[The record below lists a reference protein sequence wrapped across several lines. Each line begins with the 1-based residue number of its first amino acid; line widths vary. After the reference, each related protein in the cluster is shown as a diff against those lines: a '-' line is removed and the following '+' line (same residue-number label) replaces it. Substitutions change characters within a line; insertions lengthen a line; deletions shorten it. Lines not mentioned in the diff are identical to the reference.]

1 MSLNLRRLFV
11 AQLIWFC
18 GVVAARSE
26 DLPLLV
32 EDDFDKGM
40 DRWET
45 TDPKGAEPVW
55 KIETVERD
63 GKQDK
68 VLRVTGTSKYEPP
81 HRSPFSIALVK
92 DVVVGDFVMTAKVQN
107 TNPTAGDHRDLCFF
121 WGYQDPAHFYYVHLG
136 ARPDPHSCQI
146 FIVNDAPRTMIT
158 ELTSEGTPWTDGWHQ
173 VKVVRRVEE
182 GVVEVYFDDM
192 ERPVMRAKDK
202 TFTWGRVGLGTFDD
216 HGNFDEFRLQ
226 GERVERE

>member
-1 MSLNLRRLFV
+1 MSSNLRRAV
-11 AQLIWFC
+11 IAQLVFLC
-18 GVVAARSE
+18 GSVAAFGQ

-32 EDDFDKGM
+32 EDDFDKGLG
-40 DRWET
+40 RWQT
-45 TDPKGAEPVW
+45 TDPEGAEPVW
-55 KIETVERD
+55 RIETVERD

-68 VLRVTGTSKYEPP
+68 VFRVTGTSKYEPP

-107 TNPTAGDHRDLCFF
+107 TNPTAGGHRDLCLF

-136 ARPDPHSCQI
+136 AQPDEHSCQI

-158 ELTSEGTPWTDGWHQ
+158 DKKSKGTPWTDGWHD
-173 VKVVRRVEE
+173 VKVVRRVED
-182 GVVEVYFDDM
+182 GTMEVYFDDM
-192 ERPVMRAKDK
+192 ETPVMAADDK

-216 HGNFDEFRLQ
+216 HGNFDEFRLR
-226 GERVERE
+226 GERIKRE